1 MPVEDGELHEPVEQ
15 PQRLV
20 DGDML
25 LRLRRQQVG
34 QQEVGAGVGHGV
46 PSELSVTDVR
56 RAPPD
61 QGGELEDADVE
72 RVARAEQRAQSAS
85 CWAAV

>member
-1 MPVEDGELHEPVEQ
+1 MPVENGELHEAVEQ

-25 LRLRRQQVG
+25 LRLRREEVR
-34 QQEVGAGVGHGV
+34 QQEVGAGVGHE
-46 PSELSVTDVR
+46 SLQNSRVTEAG
-56 RAPPD
+56 APPD
-61 QGGELEDADVE
+61 QGGELEDADGSVSPGPSS
-72 RVARAEQRAQSAS
+72 APKSAS